1 MNGLEA
7 LERGAPPGCD
17 PEERWLREKQRPLR
31 EDVRFLGALLGEV
44 LREQGGERLFQV
56 VERAR
61 SLAKRL
67 RHHYDEGV
75 EQELVEKVESLDLP
89 TAIQVARA
97 FGLYFQLVN
106 LAEQHHRVRRKRD
119 YDRARRS
126 PQPNSIESLV
136 RDLKAAGLDADAACR
151 LLAGLSIELVVTA
164 HPTEATR
171 RTVLAILRALYG
183 LLERRENPLLTPRE
197 QEELRR
203 EMKELLV
210 ILWHTSEV
218 RATRPLPIDEV
229 RQSLFYFDETLWD
242 VLPDVHVGVERALC
256 RHYPELA
263 ERAAATGRLL
273 PPILRF
279 RSWVGGDRDGNPH
292 VTAAVTLDALRYY
305 RDLAVRKYILATRRL
320 MARYGQST
328 RLVGV
333 SPELLAS
340 LERDERDLPSRPP
353 DFVRWDQSEPY
364 RRKLALMLWRL
375 EQLRQHNVAL
385 ASGWERAEAA
395 WEGRYRSAA
404 EFLADLRVLEK
415 SLLENGGEAV
425 ARGMLGKLIRQV
437 ELFGFHLASLEIRQH
452 SGVHGRAVAE
462 ILARSAVV
470 PDYLALPEEE
480 RAALLTRLIL
490 EPRPVLLVDSPYGEE
505 TQELL
510 AVFQAVRKARTEL
523 GPEAVDTYIVSMAH
537 EPSDLL
543 EVLFLA
549 KETGLFRPAAAG
561 ANGSAGAAGGN
572 GGAGAESALEI
583 VPILET
589 IDDLRRSVDS
599 LSRLFANAAFR
610 QHLAVRGWAQEVMLG
625 YSDSNKDGGYLPA
638 NWELYKAQKRLL
650 ELGAATGVR
659 LKFFH
664 GRGGALGRGGGP
676 TSRAILALPAGSTAN
691 GIKIT
696 EQGEVMSDRYL
707 IPGIAFRSL
716 EQVVWATARKA
727 LAAGAEAALRP
738 EWEAAMEEMSACAYR
753 AYRDFLFATASGG
766 QGGDG
771 LRYFFEVTPIRH
783 IDKLNIGSRP
793 AARRNG
799 TRFEDLRAIPWVFAW
814 TQSRHLFPA
823 WYGVGTALESFAEQ
837 RHDGLA
843 LLREMYQEW
852 PFFQAALD
860 NLQMALAKA
869 DMHIARRYATLAS
882 DGGLAARVFALVEE
896 EYRRTCSWVLRVT
909 GEEELLDQEPAL
921 QQSIRLRNPYVDPL
935 SYLQVRFLRQYREA
949 AAGGGGDGEAAPD
962 ASSAA
967 LEYAILLTINGVAAG
982 LRNTG

>member
-1 MNGLEA
+1 MSGLEA
-7 LERGAPPGCD
+7 LDRGPVSGGD

-31 EDVRFLGALLGEV
+31 EDVRFLAALLGEV

-61 SLAKRL
+61 SLAKKL
-67 RHHYDEGV
+67 RHHFD
-75 EQELVEKVESLDLP
+75 ELVERELMEKLESLDLP
-89 TAIQVARA
+89 RAIQVARA

-119 YDRARRS
+119 YDRARRA

-136 RDLKAAGLDADAACR
+136 SELKAAGLDADAACR
-151 LLAGLSIELVVTA
+151 LLGGLSVELVVTA

-171 RTVLAILRALYG
+171 RTVLAILRALYD
-183 LLERRENPLLTPRE
+183 LLDRRENPLLTPRE
-197 QEELRR
+197 HEELRR

-210 ILWHTSEV
+210 ILWQTSEV
-218 RATRPLPIDEV
+218 RATRPLPLDEV

-242 VLPDVHVGVERALC
+242 VLPGVHEEMERSLC

-263 ERAAATGRLL
+263 ERAAAAGRLL

-279 RSWVGGDRDGNPH
+279 RSWVGGDRDGNPY
-292 VTAAVTLDALRYY
+292 VTAAVTLEALRYY
-305 RDLAVRKYILATRRL
+305 RDLAVRKYIQTTRRL

-340 LERDERDLPSRPP
+340 LERDERELPSRPP

-375 EQLRQHNVAL
+375 EQLRQHNLAL
-385 ASGWERAEAA
+385 AAGWDRTDDA
-395 WEGRYRSAA
+395 WAGRYRSAA
-404 EFLADLRVLEK
+404 EFLADLQVLER
-415 SLLENGGEAV
+415 SLLANGGEAV
-425 ARGMLGKLIRQV
+425 ARGMLGRLIRQV
-437 ELFGFHLASLEIRQH
+437 ELFGFHLAPLEIRQH
-452 SGVHGRAVAE
+452 SGVHARAVTE
-462 ILARSAVV
+462 ILSRSGVAS
-470 PDYLALPEEE
+470 DYLKLPEEE
-480 RAALLTRLIL
+480 RCRLLTRLIL
-490 EPRPVLLVDSPYGEE
+490 EPRPVLMADHPYGEE
-505 TQELL
+505 TREVL
-510 AVFQAVRKARTEL
+510 AVFHAVRRARAEL

-549 KETGLFRPAAAG
+549 KETGLFQP
-561 ANGSAGAAGGN
+561 GAAGPAGGSG
-572 GGAGAESALEI
+572 GGAQSALEI

-599 LSRLFANAAFR
+599 LERLLANPAFR
-610 QHLAVRGWAQEVMLG
+610 LHLQARGWCQQVMLG

-638 NWELYKAQKRLL
+638 NWELYRAQKRLL
-650 ELGAATGVR
+650 ELAGTAGIR
-659 LKFFH
+659 LRFFH

-676 TSRAILALPAGSTAN
+676 TSRAILALPEGATAH

-707 IPGIAFRSL
+707 IPGIALRSL
-716 EQVVWATARKA
+716 EQVLWAMARKA
-727 LAAGAEAALRP
+727 LAAGAEAVVRP
-738 EWEAAMEEMSACAYR
+738 EWEAAMEEMAAYAHR
-753 AYRDFLFATASGG
+753 AYRDFLFAAGPD
-766 QGGDG
+766 GDAGEG
-771 LRYFFEVTPIRH
+771 LRYFFEITPIRH

-799 TRFEDLRAIPWVFAW
+799 ASFEDLRAIPWVFAW
-814 TQSRHLFPA
+814 TQSRHLLPA
-823 WYGVGTALESFAEQ
+823 WYGVGTALEAFAA
-837 RHDGLA
+837 RHADGLA
-843 LLREMYQEW
+843 MLRAMYRGW

-882 DGGLAARVFALVEE
+882 DGALAARVFALVEE
-896 EYRRTCSWVLRVT
+896 EYRRTCKWVLLVAE
-909 GEEELLDQEPAL
+909 EEELLDQEPAL

-935 SYLQVRFLRQYREA
+935 SYLQVRFLRQYREVA
-949 AAGGGGDGEAAPD
+949 AEAGDGARGAPGSG
-962 ASSAA
+962 AEE
-967 LEYAILLTINGVAAG
+967 LEYAILLTINGVAAA